1 MNMLHWILS
10 VPALAVSISMIAA
23 NLWITF
29 GGLFKKREKF
39 QSLIPFV
46 GGIVGAMG
54 LFILPISHAS
64 SFWWVPLVIDLGC
77 GPMLVAILIDQ
88 IKKKLHS

>member
-54 LFILPISHAS
+54 LFILPISHAR